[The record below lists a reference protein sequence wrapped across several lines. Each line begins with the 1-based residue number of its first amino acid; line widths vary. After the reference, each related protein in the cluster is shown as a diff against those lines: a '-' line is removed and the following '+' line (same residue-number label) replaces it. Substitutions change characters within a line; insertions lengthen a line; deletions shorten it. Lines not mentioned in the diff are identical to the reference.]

1 MPSPTVN
8 VVRYSALV
16 GGILYGITHKR
27 TLQAKENIRKEHD
40 AEHRREKLI
49 ADARKAWQEQ
59 HAPKRFGGVITNPED
74 PNFDLEK
81 LLLFLD

>member
-1 MPSPTVN
+1 LFVYDSGTQ

-16 GGILYGITHKR
+16 GGIFYGIMHKR
-27 TLQAKENIRKEHD
+27 TLQAKENKRKEHE

-59 HAPKRFGGVITNPED
+59 NAPKRFGGG
-74 PNFDLEK
+74 
-81 LLLFLD
+81 